1 MALLPFALGLAT
13 QIATTIEHG
22 RVLIENH
29 LPTAGEWVGMW
40 AGKTIYSSIRISAA
54 YQLAAFKISWL
65 KHDFCP
71 RLKDVLDINQ
81 EVVSQYHHIF
91 SRSPN
96 VKDCQSWRLYGSI
109 LEGYVLVSHLN
120 EKHINIFGR
129 EEKEH
134 PNFSDPS

>member
-29 LPTAGEWVGMW
+29 LPTAGESVGIW
-40 AGKTIYSSIRISAA
+40 AGKTTYSPIHISTA
-54 YQLAAFKISWL
+54 YQLAAFKISFP

-71 RLKDVLDINQ
+71 RLKDVLDINR
-81 EVVSQYHHIF
+81 EVLSHYCHIF
-91 SRSPN
+91 SRLPN
-96 VKDCQSWRLYGSI
+96 LKDYRSWRLYGSI
-109 LEGYVLVSHLN
+109 LEGYLLVRHLN

-134 PNFSDPS
+134 PKFSGPS